1 MAGSLTTGGINTA
14 QAFIEAQ
21 QYSQFILDNLA
32 DVLLPEGMYRDV
44 SDFGSGTTLN
54 IKTVGT
60 VTLQEAAEDVPLV
73 YNPIDTGN
81 ITLSITDYVGD
92 AWRVTD
98 DLREDG
104 AQIDTLMGMR
114 AMESTRAF
122 GEQHETRFLKVAAEG
137 FGVSTNLGLV
147 NGRPHRWVA
156 GGASATNRLM
166 TMSDFI
172 AMKLSF
178 DKANVPASGRIAI
191 VDPIVEATINGL
203 VLNTTSISY
212 NPQFEGLMTTGF
224 SASHRFVRNIMGFDV
239 YTSNFL
245 PAAGVAVTLNAAAY
259 GLANDDTVATDVAN
273 VFMCVADDS
282 SKPIM
287 HAWRRQPA
295 TEGWRDQE
303 TRSDKFQVTSR
314 FGLGTQRI
322 DTLGVIY
329 TTSLAY

>member
-147 NGRPHRWVA
+147 NGRPHRWIA
-156 GGASATNRLM
+156 GNNTTRLM
-166 TMSDFI
+166 EMKDFI

-191 VDPIVEATINGL
+191 VDPIVEATINSM
-203 VLNTTSISY
+203 VLNTTSIQY

-224 SASHRFVRNIMGFDV
+224 AASHRFVRNIMGFDV

-245 PAAGVAVTLNAAAY
+245 PAAGVAVTLNASSY
-259 GLANDDTVATDVAN
+259 GLANDDTVATDVTN

-314 FGLGTQRI
+314 FGLGTQRL